1 MNTNLRSVDDKTNGE
16 RSFQADR
23 SLKSDHLLD
32 SSSCYH
38 CTLAWTLDADLV
50 DSRLNLSPLVSTL
63 RTTCRS

>member
-1 MNTNLRSVDDKTNGE
+1 MNINLRSVDDKTNGE

-32 SSSCYH
+32 SSSCCH

-50 DSRLNLSPLVSTL
+50 DSRLNLFLWL
-63 RTTCRS
+63 ALFRTTCRS